1 LGSRKVLDA
10 NDVGVPSKQD
20 VAEEAY
26 KNTNE
31 AWDRELTKTAV
42 INERRHRVNKK
53 LRDPRIVSA
62 LLSSFG
68 QTKFIAAFVYYLL
81 AALLNFVP
89 VFILNDLVT
98 FLESGVDWE
107 EWGGII
113 PPWAEVVG
121 LAIIPWISS
130 TLETRHQTI
139 MAHSRVFLRSAL
151 SSMVYQKSLRVSP
164 MGRAATSTGQVV
176 NMMSNDIN
184 QMQKFLEVAGLTAVA
199 PIQVAIAIVLIYQ
212 QVRSPC
218 FCEKGPPKEQ
228 SLKIISLPR

>member
-1 LGSRKVLDA
+1 MLNFLNPLLSLGSRKVLDA

-89 VFILNDLVT
+89 VFILNLV
-98 FLESGVDWE
+98 G
-107 EWGGII
+107 
-113 PPWAEVVG
+113 
-121 LAIIPWISS
+121 
-130 TLETRHQTI
+130 TL
-139 MAHSRVFLRSAL
+139 
-151 SSMVYQKSLRVSP
+151 
-164 MGRAATSTGQVV
+164 GRAQRELTS
-176 NMMSNDIN
+176 
-184 QMQKFLEVAGLTAVA
+184 VAS
-199 PIQVAIAIVLIYQ
+199 I
-212 QVRSPC
+212 
-218 FCEKGPPKEQ
+218 GPD
-228 SLKIISLPR
+228 